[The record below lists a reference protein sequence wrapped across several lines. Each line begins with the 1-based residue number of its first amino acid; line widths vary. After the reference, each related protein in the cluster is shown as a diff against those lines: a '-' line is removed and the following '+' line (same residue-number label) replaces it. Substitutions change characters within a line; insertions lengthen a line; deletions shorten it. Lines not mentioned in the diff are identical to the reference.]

1 MSVGKVQ
8 LLRLPLAGVPRI
20 GVTRVGEVANTAA
33 PLPVSSVSAAKR
45 LAEVKDPSDVA
56 LPTDVI
62 APVRLAL
69 VVTLPA
75 VSPEAVPVIFVP
87 TKAEGVPRAGVTSVG
102 DVANTSD
109 PDPVSS
115 LTAARRFAEDGVPRK
130 VATPDPRLVKPV
142 PPFATATGDVSE
154 KTDPVS
160 VSPVPAVN
168 VPAPLNCDQGKAV
181 VPKVP
186 PAFAVH
192 TKPQSPFAVPCSIK
206 VKAEVNASQVFA
218 SVVRVQ
224 APDAQR

>member
-8 LLRLPLAGVPRI
+8 LARFPLVGVPRI

-87 TKAEGVPRAGVTSVG
+87 TRAEGVPKAGVTSVG
-102 DVANTSD
+102 LFANTSD

-115 LTAARRFAEDGVPRK
+115 LTAARRFAEDGVPKK

-154 KTDPVS
+154 NTDPVS

-168 VPAPLNCDQGKAV
+168 VPAPLNCDHGNAV
-181 VPKVP
+181 VPRVP
-186 PAFAVH
+186 PAFAVQ
-192 TKPQSPFAVPCSIK
+192 TNPQSPLSVPCSIN